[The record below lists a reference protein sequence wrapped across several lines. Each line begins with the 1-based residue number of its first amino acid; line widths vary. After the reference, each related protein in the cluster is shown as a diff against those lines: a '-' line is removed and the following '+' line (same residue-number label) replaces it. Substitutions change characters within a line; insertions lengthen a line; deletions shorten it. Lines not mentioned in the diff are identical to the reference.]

1 MKEEIQSKPL
11 QYSKFIVLKKTDQGL
26 PSGHWTYI
34 ALIDRHKSKQHWW
47 TVDKNEAMQ
56 FNLLSAAKAK
66 AKSLKYGHC
75 IVIPAKQFDKYVGR
89 EFWEGR
95 INMALTN
102 EIRAKENEW
111 HDDDWYEGINDD

>member
-1 MKEEIQSKPL
+1 MEQVIKSKPI

-26 PSGHWTYI
+26 PKGHWTYI
-34 ALIDRHKSKQHWW
+34 ALIDRHKSKAHWW
-47 TVDKNEAMQ
+47 TVDINEAMQ

-89 EFWEGR
+89 EFWNVK

-102 EIRAKENEW
+102 ELRAKENEW